1 MSELGCLE
9 DRKEAVE
16 SDDGVHYEGWAVW
29 PFRARTGSFY
39 HGARGDTA
47 AERPKE
53 VVLEDRSSDEIKGG
67 LQFLLD
73 KSTNSPPEENEALR
87 ASGGVAW
94 S

>member
-16 SDDGVHYEGWAVW
+16 SGVTVQYEGWSVW
-29 PFRARTGSFY
+29 LLRARTGSFY

-53 VVLEDRSSDEIKGG
+53 IVLEDCSSDEIKGG

-73 KSTNSPPEENEALR
+73 KSANSPPEENETLR